1 MIYKDVSLMLQGIAD
16 TLEEGDVVVC
26 SDEPRQM
33 LIGFAVDRP
42 GSEPHHATVMSL
54 KKRLGV
60 SEDFENLIMS
70 GQGRRR
76 MAWAMTHR
84 HQFSDHGCEECARLL
99 LAQSVMES

>member
-1 MIYKDVSLMLQGIAD
+1 MVYKYASLMIQGIAD

-26 SDEPRQM
+26 SDEPRQL

-42 GSEPHHATVMSL
+42 GSEPHRITVMSL
-54 KKRLGV
+54 KKRLGLN
-60 SEDFENLIMS
+60 EDFKRLIVS

-84 HQFSDHGCEECARLL
+84 HQFSGHGCEECAKLE